1 MAKMWAGRFS
11 KEVDSKVNDFN
22 SSISFDQR
30 MYKQDITGSIAHC
43 TMLAKVGILTD
54 EEKEKIISA
63 LKNICDDI
71 SNGAL
76 EIDYTAEDIHM
87 FVEQVLTNRIG
98 DLGKKL
104 HTARSRNDQVALDIR
119 LYLRDEMNEI
129 LSLLKDLC
137 NSMTN
142 IAKNNLE
149 TVMPGYTH
157 LQRAQPITFA
167 HHICAYVE
175 MILRDMSRIKD
186 ATKRMNYCP
195 LGSGALATTTYDIDR
210 YMTDAVFKSNVGLY
224 RSLAINV
231 IYVVVNAVSGYIY
244 QTYWF
249 VIFAVYYAIVAM
261 MRFLLVRYVMKNPIG
276 DNHLGEL
283 KRARMCGYILMT
295 VNLALSGAVLMMVFF
310 NRGFQYQG
318 FLIYVIAL
326 YTFYI
331 TVTAVIDMVKY
342 RKYKSPILSITK
354 VIKMA
359 SALFSMLFLET
370 AMFAQFGAD
379 TSPEVKRLMIMLT
392 GAGIS
397 IVVVSM
403 AIYMIVRTTKEIK
416 EIKVT
421 RSETENGKS

>member
-1 MAKMWAGRFS
+1 MRDW
-11 KEVDSKVNDFN
+11 KE
-22 SSISFDQR
+22 I
-30 MYKQDITGSIAHC
+30 
-43 TMLAKVGILTD
+43 
-54 EEKEKIISA
+54 
-63 LKNICDDI
+63 
-71 SNGAL
+71 
-76 EIDYTAEDIHM
+76 
-87 FVEQVLTNRIG
+87 
-98 DLGKKL
+98 GKKL
-104 HTARSRNDQVALDIR
+104 LFPPIWIIVLLTVTCTVALVEIFINGW
-119 LYLRDEMNEI
+119 EMSP
-129 LSLLKDLC
+129 L
-137 NSMTN
+137 
-142 IAKNNLE
+142 
-149 TVMPGYTH
+149 
-157 LQRAQPITFA
+157 
-167 HHICAYVE
+167 AYVSYVLSFYTLTVICIVCWKVLPGFYKSVKGKMHE
-175 MILRDMSRIKD
+175 NKYIH
-186 ATKRMNYCP
+186 
-195 LGSGALATTTYDIDR
+195 R

-249 VIFAVYYAIVAM
+249 GIFAVYYAIVAT

-283 KRARMCGYILMT
+283 KRARLCGYILMT

-379 TSPEVKRLMIMLT
+379 TPPEVKRLMIMLT

-403 AIYMIVRTTKEIK
+403 AIYMIVQTTKEIK
-416 EIKVT
+416 KIKVT